1 MNGKVHTTE
10 ELPIPPDLLNPFV
23 HHLELSTTYDK
34 IKVSTFY
41 YHYAHNAVFSSS
53 AVWISR

>member
-1 MNGKVHTTE
+1 MNGKVHTSE
-10 ELPIPPDLLNPFV
+10 ELPVPPDLINPFV

-41 YHYAHNAVFSSS
+41 YLYA
-53 AVWISR
+53 